1 MRIRI
6 TLLAIAGAIVC
17 GLLLATSY
25 QPQGPVTTS
34 KTDRLVTE
42 KAPAGFL
49 TERFG

>member
-6 TLLAIAGAIVC
+6 TLLAIAGTIVF
-17 GLLLATSY
+17 GLLLAVSY
-25 QPQGPVTTS
+25 HPPGTVTAP